1 MRPAIGQ
8 GGMAPVRLANG
19 WHIVRMVEMK
29 PGGGTEPVPFEQVRD
44 RLATQLRRQRIDQA
58 R

>member
-1 MRPAIGQ
+1 
-8 GGMAPVRLANG
+8 MAPVRLASG

-29 PGGGTEPVPFEQVRD
+29 PGGTEPVPFEQVKD
-44 RLATQLRRQRIDQA
+44 RLATQLRRQRIDEA